1 MVNAFDKELYQ
12 IGVDLYTKVFVI
24 CSSLALVAL
33 LLIAIAYKNKTEA
46 VPQKSGS
53 DPAKK

>member
-33 LLIAIAYKNKTEA
+33 LLIAIAYKNKAEA